1 MYKWAHRA
9 AWLVGVVMLFHM
21 FYFWGGV
28 ALTPY
33 VGESVMHQAPRS
45 VDTFGVAFYA
55 GTGKGMFGTF
65 APQAAQAYAQ
75 EQVGEVYASIDGNSK
90 IGPETIRAAMP
101 QAVALSHYGTPV
113 AFVLALILYWLRPKT
128 IKSLGR

>member
-1 MYKWAHRA
+1 MFKWLNRA
-9 AWLVGVVMLFHM
+9 AWVIAFAMLTHS

-33 VGESVMHQAPRS
+33 VGEAVTHQAARS

-55 GTGKGMFGTF
+55 ATGQGMFGFF
-65 APQAAQAYAQ
+65 APDAAQAYAQ
-75 EQVGEVYASIDGNSK
+75 EQVGHVYGTLDGNTK
-90 IGPETIRAAMP
+90 IGPEAIRAAMP

-113 AFVLALILYWLRPKT
+113 AFILALVLHWLRPKT